1 MVFANKYQPK
11 EALQMKFIGMDAHSK
26 TCFFVVMNKS
36 GKVMRTQRVNTSESN
51 ILDFV
56 RSVKRPKSLVFEE
69 GVMSHWL
76 YLLLK
81 EEVDD
86 LMVCQP
92 REHDGPKTD
101 EIDARENADLYRV
114 GRLKAVYHADNEY
127 MNLRALVSGY
137 DDLLGVITREKNR
150 YKALYRHVAIPTEG
164 AKFYKDQELLKKL
177 PTDAQHYVACT
188 LFEQI
193 DLLEEQ
199 RRGYEERFAANV
211 ERYKEMKLLTSI
223 PGIGPI
229 RANQLVAIMVT
240 PHRFEDKYHLNSYA
254 KLTKHPRESDGKKY
268 GMKRANGR
276 PMLKSI
282 FKSAVL
288 GAMKSDT
295 SFRRK
300 YESMRA
306 QGADDCAAKGAVA
319 RMIAATVLAIWKSG
333 KKYNDKYKEVAH
345 KRNQKKPK
353 GN

>member
-1 MVFANKYQPK
+1 M
-11 EALQMKFIGMDAHSK
+11 
-26 TCFFVVMNKS
+26 
-36 GKVMRTQRVNTSESN
+36 
-51 ILDFV
+51 
-56 RSVKRPKSLVFEE
+56 
-69 GVMSHWL
+69 
-76 YLLLK
+76 
-81 EEVDD
+81 
-86 LMVCQP
+86 
-92 REHDGPKTD
+92 
-101 EIDARENADLYRV
+101 
-114 GRLKAVYHADNEY
+114 
-127 MNLRALVSGY
+127 
-137 DDLLGVITREKNR
+137 
-150 YKALYRHVAIPTEG
+150 
-164 AKFYKDQELLKKL
+164 
-177 PTDAQHYVACT
+177 
-188 LFEQI
+188 FEQI